1 MPGLS
6 DFTKKYGESVL
17 SGSDFFSVSICIVA
31 AIMVPAA
38 IKRIGRVPSS
48 VRKISRV
55 FMAKKFRR
63 LSKKYFE
70 KQIES
75 RISLQFETNRN
86 GE

>member
-17 SGSDFFSVSICIVA
+17 SGSDFFSVSNCSEA

-38 IKRIGRVPSS
+38 IRRIGRVPSN

-55 FMAKKFRR
+55 FMAENF
-63 LSKKYFE
+63 
-70 KQIES
+70 
-75 RISLQFETNRN
+75 
-86 GE
+86 